1 MPGSNHCSA
10 VGDGQSPPS
19 LESSTLFMK
28 LGKGLLSEVE
38 QVFSVAFYSS
48 NVLRLKFPEDK
59 ALNVYTKL
67 S

>member
-1 MPGSNHCSA
+1 
-10 VGDGQSPPS
+10 
-19 LESSTLFMK
+19 MK

-59 ALNVYTKL
+59 ALNAYTKL